1 MGPRNKIRS
10 EISREEELS
19 CNLTSYKCV
28 DVFIQTFDSVT
39 LVSYCLHEQ
48 EDFFK
53 RRRIKVGIK
62 GKGNICPIV
71 KPYLFYFIWR

>member
-10 EISREEELS
+10 EIGREEELS
-19 CNLTSYKCV
+19 WNLTSYKCV

-39 LVSYCLHEQ
+39 LISYRLQDQ

-62 GKGNICPIV
+62 GNCNMCPIV
-71 KPYLFYFIWR
+71 KPCLFYFIWR